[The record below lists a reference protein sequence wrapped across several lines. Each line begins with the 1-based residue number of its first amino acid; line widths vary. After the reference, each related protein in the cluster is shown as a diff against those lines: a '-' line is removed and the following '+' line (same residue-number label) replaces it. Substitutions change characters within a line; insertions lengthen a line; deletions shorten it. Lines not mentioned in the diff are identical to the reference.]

1 MIQNYLARI
10 LFMPFSILYGLGVEI
25 RNFLYKKKLLKG
37 VAFDIP
43 IISVGNLAVGGAGK
57 TPHIEYLIEL
67 LKPYIDIATVSRGY
81 KRKTKGYLEVQP
93 GHNAEQVGDEPLQYK
108 RKYRDILVSVAEN
121 RTFAIPKL
129 MMANN
134 KLQAVLLDDAFQH
147 LAILPGLNILLTEHD
162 YLFTRDFLLPVGRLR
177 EWKSGYKRAD
187 IIVVSKCPPQIT
199 QEEKEKITAEIA
211 PQSFQKIFYSYYKYS
226 NPYFLFNGK
235 QRINLDQ
242 DTDVLLICA
251 IAKTDYLTDYLE
263 AKVGFLKSLE
273 YEDHRYFSDFD
284 MNNLLRHYNA
294 MEGQKKIILTT
305 EKDAMRLEL
314 HRKFLIDN
322 KLPIFV
328 LPIQVAFHFDEGQ
341 QFDAEI
347 KQFLLDFKV

>member
-1 MIQNYLARI
+1 
-10 LFMPFSILYGLGVEI
+10 MPFSILYGLGVEI

-37 VAFDIP
+37 VSFDIP

-57 TPHIEYLIEL
+57 TPHIEYLIML

-81 KRKTKGYLEVQP
+81 KRKTKGYLEVQA

-121 RTFAIPKL
+121 RTFAIPQL
-129 MMANN
+129 MMANADL
-134 KLQAVLLDDAFQH
+134 KAVLLDDAYQH
-147 LAILPGLNILLTEHD
+147 LAIQPGLNILLTEHD

-187 IIVVSKCPPQIT
+187 IIIVSKCPPVMTDEAKQAIT
-199 QEEKEKITAEIA
+199 KEIA
-211 PQSFQKIFYSYYKYS
+211 PLSYQKIFYSYYQYA
-226 NPYFLFNGK
+226 NPYFLFNGA
-235 QRINLDQ
+235 QRIVLTK

-251 IAKTDYLTDYLE
+251 IAKTDYLTTYLE
-263 AKVGFLKSLE
+263 SKVGFMKSLE
-273 YEDHRYFSDFD
+273 YEDHKYFSDSD
-284 MNNLLRHYNA
+284 MTNLKRHYEA

-322 KLPIFV
+322 KMPIFV
-328 LPIQVAFHFDEGQ
+328 LPIQVAFHFEEGKT
-341 QFDAEI
+341 FDAEI

>member
-1 MIQNYLARI
+1 
-10 LFMPFSILYGLGVEI
+10 MPFSILYGLGVEI

-37 VAFDIP
+37 VSFDIP

-57 TPHIEYLIEL
+57 TPHIEYLIQL
-67 LKPYIDIATVSRGY
+67 LKPYLDIATVSRGY
-81 KRKTKGYLEVQP
+81 KRKTKGYLEVQA

-108 RKYRDILVSVAEN
+108 RKNRDILVSVAEN

-129 MMANN
+129 MMANEN
-134 KLQAVLLDDAFQH
+134 LQAVLLDDAYQH
-147 LAILPGLNILLTEHD
+147 LAIVPGLNILLTEYD

-177 EWKSGYKRAD
+177 EWKSGYNRAD
-187 IIVVSKCPPQIT
+187 IIVVSKCPPQVS
-199 QEEKEKITAEIA
+199 EEQKAKITAEIA
-211 PQSFQKIFYSYYKYS
+211 PFPFQKIFYSYYRYA
-226 NPYFLFNGK
+226 NPYYLFNGK
-235 QRINLDQ
+235 QRINLDE

-263 AKVGFLKSLE
+263 GQVQYLKSLE
-273 YEDHRYFSDFD
+273 YEDHRYFSDLD
-284 MNNLLRHYNA
+284 MNNLVRHYQA
-294 MEGQKKIILTT
+294 MDGKKKIILTT

-314 HRKFLIDN
+314 HRKFLIEN

-328 LPIQVAFHFDEGQ
+328 LPIQVAFHFDEGE

>member
-10 LFMPFSILYGLGVEI
+10 LFMPFAILYGIGVEI
-25 RNFLYKKKLLKG
+25 RNFLYKKKVLKG
-37 VAFDIP
+37 VSFDIP

-57 TPHIEYLIEL
+57 TPHIEYLIML

-81 KRKTKGYLEVQP
+81 KRKTKGYVEVQA

-129 MMANN
+129 MMANEN
-134 KLQAVLLDDAFQH
+134 LQTVLLDDAFQH
-147 LAILPGLNILLTEHD
+147 RAIVPGLNILLTEHD

-177 EWKSGYKRAD
+177 EWKSGYHRAD
-187 IIVVSKCPPQIT
+187 IIIVSKCPPTVSPKQRAQIT
-199 QEEKEKITAEIA
+199 KEIA
-211 PQSFQKIFYSYYKYS
+211 PLSFQKIFFSYYKYAK
-226 NPYFLFNGK
+226 PYYLFNGA
-235 QRINLDQ
+235 QRIQLREDV
-242 DTDVLLICA
+242 DVLLICA

-263 AKVGFLKSLE
+263 AQVQSLKTLE
-273 YEDHRYFSDFD
+273 YEDHRYFTDFD
-284 MNNLLRHYNA
+284 VSNLMRHYNA
-294 MEGQKKIILTT
+294 MPGTKKIILTT

-328 LPIQVAFHFDEGQ
+328 LPIQVAFHFEEGQ
-341 QFDAEI
+341 KFDAEI
-347 KQFLLDFKV
+347 KQFLQDFKV